1 MRRQHQQ
8 GMILPAL
15 ALLAALGS
23 LGWLLQHQDAQG
35 TPSRRQLAQTL
46 RTARALE
53 TARDALLGYAA
64 SYREQSH
71 DHSDYGYLPCPDTDG
86 DGSSETCGQQGL
98 ASLGLLPYRTLNLPD
113 LRDGHGEC
121 LWYVVAGSFKNNPKP
136 HTLNWDSPG
145 QFRLVDEAG
154 QTRPLTGDEQG
165 LAAAIIIAPGPPL
178 AAQQRTDGQRT
189 CPLPAHAA
197 EYLEA
202 LTSANSSGTLQL
214 TTPGSQN
221 NDQIMSLTGGQV
233 FMLLRRRPGYAA
245 YLEQLVK
252 SLAHCARDLPAPTQ
266 LETPIGWSG
275 LELGQLPAFE
285 NLNGN
290 CRSESLRDGANNWR
304 PQTRY
309 VRCTNGTACLQAGA
323 CRGALILAG
332 SAGPGQHRRNTHPEL
347 NPDTSPDLHQYLEED
362 TLALLQ
368 QHQLPATRLSLSGN
382 AASHDIAYCLP

>member
-1 MRRQHQQ
+1 MKRQHQR

-23 LGWLLQHQDAQG
+23 LGWLLQHQDALG
-35 TPSRRQLAQTL
+35 TPSRRQLAQLL

-53 TARDALLGYAA
+53 TARDALLGYGA

-71 DHSDYGYLPCPDTDG
+71 DHSDYGYLPCPDIDG

-121 LWYVVAGSFKNNPKP
+121 LWYAVAGSFKNNPKP
-136 HTLNWDSPG
+136 RTLNWDSPG

-154 QTRPLTGDEQG
+154 QTLMLAGDEQG
-165 LAAAIIIAPGPPL
+165 LAAALIIAPGPPL
-178 AAQQRTDGQRT
+178 ATQQRTDGQRT
-189 CPLPAHAA
+189 CPQPAHVA

-202 LTSANSSGTLQL
+202 LTNASSSGTLQL
-214 TTPGSQN
+214 AKPGSQN
-221 NDQIMSLTGGQV
+221 NDQIMSITGGQI
-233 FMLLRRRPGYAA
+233 FTLLRRRPGYAT
-245 YLEQLVK
+245 YLEQLIK
-252 SLAHCARDLPAPTQ
+252 SLAHCARELPTPIL

-290 CRSESLRDGANNWR
+290 CRSETLRDGANNWR

-309 VRCTNGTACLQAGA
+309 VRCTNGTACLQAGT
-323 CRGALILAG
+323 CRGALIMAG
-332 SAGPGQHRRNTHPEL
+332 SASPSQHRRNTT
-347 NPDTSPDLHQYLEED
+347 PDTPPDLHQYLEED
-362 TLALLQ
+362 TLALLPL
-368 QHQLPATRLSLSGN
+368 HQLPAASLNLNGS